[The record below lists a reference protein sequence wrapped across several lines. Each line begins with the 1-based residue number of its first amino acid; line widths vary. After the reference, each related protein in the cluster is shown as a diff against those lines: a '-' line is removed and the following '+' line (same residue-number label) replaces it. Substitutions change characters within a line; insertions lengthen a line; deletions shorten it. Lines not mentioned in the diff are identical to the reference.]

1 MSSIDKYRVDIT
13 SLRSECESTLFSHRW
28 LSAGNTNAASIDPV
42 TLLSRKRAQL
52 ASRLAYLKSS
62 KAVFSRPGPEA
73 TQSLLSDELLERDRE
88 RGKLLL
94 AHLSEK
100 YDEQQN
106 IHLQNLYRLAGVTA
120 FKVRDP
126 SANGKG
132 DLLGIRI
139 ECFALSMITE
149 KFGAPHYILLS
160 VDGKTNSYDI
170 YKYTVPLHIP
180 LASLAKKY
188 LHKDLGVCCFRSSS
202 YPKVLLT
209 LSHQAFV
216 RAVRKEIIL
225 DVNKR
230 THLSCLSNVVAIEA
244 DDACELVKLE
254 FAFPKYGACIAYL
267 RCNMV
272 DIKSAVVTKFVQ
284 KQADDPDMD
293 HEFQDEERQTVRD
306 EKLEAL
312 MPGRIDQLCVRLAT
326 IE

>member
-13 SLRSECESTLFSHRW
+13 SLKSEL
-28 LSAGNTNAASIDPV
+28 

-62 KAVFSRPGPEA
+62 KAVFSRPGLGA
-73 TQSLLSDELLERDRE
+73 TQSLMSDELLERDRE

-94 AHLSEK
+94 SHLSEK

-126 SANGKG
+126 SVNGNG

-139 ECFALSMITE
+139 ECFALK

-160 VDGKTNSYDI
+160 VNGKTNSYDI

-188 LHKDLGVCCFRSSS
+188 LHKDLG
-202 YPKVLLT
+202 
-209 LSHQAFV
+209 AFV

-254 FAFPKYGACIAYL
+254 FAFPKYGARIAYL
-267 RCNMV
+267 RCNVV

-293 HEFQDEERQTVRD
+293 HEFQDEETETVRD

>member
-13 SLRSECESTLFSHRW
+13 SLKSEL
-28 LSAGNTNAASIDPV
+28 

-62 KAVFSRPGPEA
+62 KAVFSIPGLEA
-73 TQSLLSDELLERDRE
+73 TQSLMSDELLERDRE

-94 AHLSEK
+94 SHLSEK

-106 IHLQNLYRLAGVTA
+106 IHLQNLYRLTGVTA

-139 ECFALSMITE
+139 ECFALK

-160 VDGKTNSYDI
+160 VNGKTNSYDI

-188 LHKDLGVCCFRSSS
+188 LHKDLGRLFWMSINEPIYRVSRMWLPLKPTMPASWLSWSSPFLNMAHALLICDATWLIFRAQ
-202 YPKVLLT
+202 
-209 LSHQAFV
+209 LSRNLFKSGLMTQIWIMNSKT
-216 RAVRKEIIL
+216 RKQ
-225 DVNKR
+225 R
-230 THLSCLSNVVAIEA
+230 
-244 DDACELVKLE
+244 
-254 FAFPKYGACIAYL
+254 
-267 RCNMV
+267 
-272 DIKSAVVTKFVQ
+272 
-284 KQADDPDMD
+284 
-293 HEFQDEERQTVRD
+293 
-306 EKLEAL
+306 
-312 MPGRIDQLCVRLAT
+312 LCAMRS
-326 IE
+326 